1 MADASAVDAAS
12 GLMGD
17 NLIANIQAS
26 INKLITTD
34 IPALRYRTE
43 NSVAASGN
51 SLSGGTVSD
60 TQNGK
65 FRIAAAIDF
74 KIGGAH
80 YQKAGSLTLGLF
92 DLSAEAAVGA
102 SSWRGYRLFLTS
114 NGTASFTSTADTSS
128 SAAAFTALDY
138 LVVDTTKAVVA
149 DFAAAPSTSFGAD
162 SLSGVSGAVLRQGF
176 WGPYA
181 LQAFRVNWG

>member
-1 MADASAVDAAS
+1 MADASAVTPPS
-12 GLMGD
+12 GLFGD
-17 NLIANIQAS
+17 AGFNAMRSALNNL
-26 INKLITTD
+26 LDYD

-43 NSVAASGN
+43 NSIAASGN

-65 FRIAAAIDF
+65 FRIAAAIDY

-80 YQKAGSLTLGLF
+80 YQKAGSLTTGLF

-102 SSWRGYRLFLTS
+102 SSWRGYRGFLTS
-114 NGTASFTSTADTSS
+114 AGTASFTSTADTSS

-138 LVVDTTKAVVA
+138 LVIDPTKAVIF
-149 DFAAAPSTSFGAD
+149 DFAAAPSTSFSAD

-176 WGPYA
+176 CGPYA
-181 LQAFRVNWG
+181 LRSYAVRW